1 MGFAMRKQPDKR
13 GDRRGGSRAVAEL
26 VPFVGRKAFRR
37 FGFVDSAVV
46 ARWPEIVGPDYA
58 RHSTPESLSFPHG
71 KRSGGTLNLSA
82 SGSHALMIQH
92 VAPQIIERVNRFFG
106 YDAVA
111 RIAIRQGLSAAGELA
126 GGGTEQRPGEVPE
139 DVAGSLRAIA
149 DEGLRQSLEDLARQ
163 MGATKGPPVIR

>member
-1 MGFAMRKQPDKR
+1 M
-13 GDRRGGSRAVAEL
+13 AEL
-26 VPFVGRKAFRR
+26 VPLIGRKAFRR

-71 KRSGGTLNLSA
+71 KRSGGTLHLSVTGA
-82 SGSHALMIQH
+82 HALMIQH
-92 VAPQIIERVNRFFG
+92 VAPQIIERINRFFG

-111 RIAIRQGLSAAGELA
+111 RIAIRQGLPAAREA
-126 GGGTEQRPGEVPE
+126 EATAVQTPGDVPD
-139 DVAGSLRAIA
+139 DVAGSLKAISDA
-149 DEGLRQSLEDLARQ
+149 GLRQSLEDLARQ

>member
-1 MGFAMRKQPDKR
+1 M
-13 GDRRGGSRAVAEL
+13 
-26 VPFVGRKAFRR
+26 
-37 FGFVDSAVV
+37 V

-82 SGSHALMIQH
+82 TGSHALMIQH

-111 RIAIRQGLSAAGELA
+111 RIAIRQGLPAERTPAGDSVQ
-126 GGGTEQRPGEVPE
+126 TPGEVPD
-139 DVAGSLRAIA
+139 DVAGSLKAIA

-163 MGATKGPPVIR
+163 MSATKGLPLIR

>member
-1 MGFAMRKQPDKR
+1 MRKP
-13 GDRRGGSRAVAEL
+13 GDRRGGSRSVAEL
-26 VPFVGRKAFRR
+26 VPLVGRKAFRR

-58 RHSTPESLSFPHG
+58 RHSTPESLTFPHG

-106 YDAVA
+106 YDAIV
-111 RIAIRQGLSAAGELA
+111 RIAIRQGMVAAAQTA
-126 GGGTEQRPGEVPE
+126 GTTVQTPGEVPE
-139 DVAGSLRAIA
+139 DIAGSLKTIA
-149 DEGLRQSLEDLARQ
+149 DQGLRQSLEDLARQ

>member
-1 MGFAMRKQPDKR
+1 M
-13 GDRRGGSRAVAEL
+13 GGSRSVAEL
-26 VPFVGRKAFRR
+26 VPLVGRKAFRR

-58 RHSTPESLSFPHG
+58 RQSTPESLSFPHG
-71 KRSGGTLNLSA
+71 KRSGGTLNLSV

-106 YDAVA
+106 YDAIA
-111 RIAIRQGLSAAGELA
+111 RIAIRQGMAAAKEPVTA
-126 GGGTEQRPGEVPE
+126 GADQPRGEVPE
-139 DVAGSLRAIA
+139 DVAGSLKAIS

-163 MGATKGPPVIR
+163 MGGTKGLPVIR

>member
-1 MGFAMRKQPDKR
+1 M
-13 GDRRGGSRAVAEL
+13 AEL
-26 VPFVGRKAFRR
+26 VPLVGRKAFRR

-58 RHSTPESLSFPHG
+58 RHSTPKSLSFPHG

-82 SGSHALMIQH
+82 TGSHALMIQH

-111 RIAIRQGLSAAGELA
+111 RIAIRQGLAVERPPASEAAQ
-126 GGGTEQRPGEVPE
+126 TPGEVPD
-139 DVAGSLRAIA
+139 DVAGSLKAIA
-149 DEGLRQSLEDLARQ
+149 DDGLRQSLEDLARQ
-163 MGATKGPPVIR
+163 MSGTKGLPVIR